1 MTNAVQS
8 RLLQEVIVKSPPTV
22 ADPVSLNRY
31 LNLRPAHPAHRGQVR
46 QDPYS
51 KTTPMLSDISQLNPD
66 TPLPIS
72 LSAVI
77 VVPLLL
83 YLLYM
88 RFNMHYTNLHLKR
101 NHQTAMHTQREHY
114 ENEVTNFLQR
124 IEQLKAHI
132 NRLRTEQIL
141 REKQALQL
149 RNRLEQREKLLD
161 RFTAELLPAA
171 MNTSELS
178 TLAKNLQQACRTAEL
193 SARFDNK
200 LLQRLPPSFERVLTQ
215 LNTGLSDED
224 IRLAGY
230 LYLDLPN
237 KEIAQLRNISAAGVS
252 KSRNRL
258 RKKLGLKPEQDLTVF
273 MRSLTDG
280 HPDQDIDQL
289 AEQILGVNHNGPEW
303 SRERPTEPTPILSYK
318 KNASIPSHQH
328 KSAA

>member
-1 MTNAVQS
+1 
-8 RLLQEVIVKSPPTV
+8 
-22 ADPVSLNRY
+22 
-31 LNLRPAHPAHRGQVR
+31 
-46 QDPYS
+46 
-51 KTTPMLSDISQLNPD
+51 
-66 TPLPIS
+66 
-72 LSAVI
+72 
-77 VVPLLL
+77 
-83 YLLYM
+83 M
-88 RFNMHYTNLHLKR
+88 RYTNLHLKR

-273 MRSLTDG
+273 MRSLPQWT
-280 HPDQDIDQL
+280 
-289 AEQILGVNHNGPEW
+289 
-303 SRERPTEPTPILSYK
+303 
-318 KNASIPSHQH
+318 
-328 KSAA
+328 